1 MTSIALIEAAAARMQ
16 GHARVTPL
24 LSSPFLD
31 EIAGRRV
38 LVKAECLQHTGSFK
52 YRGAWSAVSALD
64 PVVRQRGIIAFSSGN
79 HAQGVALAARQHG
92 VGAVIVM
99 PSDAPAV
106 KVANTRALGGEVILY
121 DRAGEDRDA
130 IGAAMAAE
138 RRLTLIRPYDDAQV
152 IAGQGTVGLE
162 LAVQAAEAGVSAADV
177 LVCCGGGG
185 LSSGVAL
192 ALEARARG
200 LRVRTCEPVGFDDMA
215 LSLASGAVVRNAAL
229 TGSVCDATLTPEPG
243 KLTLPI
249 LQRLAGPGLVVSD
262 DEALHAVALAW
273 LRLRIVLEP
282 GGAVALAAA
291 LFHAAKIEGDAVVV
305 VASGGNVDAQVFARA
320 LAMVREG

>member
-1 MTSIALIEAAAARMQ
+1 MTSIAMIQAAAERMR

-64 PVVRQRGIIAFSSGN
+64 GATRARGVIAFSSGN
-79 HAQGVALAARQHG
+79 HAQGVALVARQHG
-92 VGAVIVM
+92 VAAVIVM
-99 PSDAPAV
+99 PHDAPAI
-106 KVANTRALGGEVILY
+106 KVANTRALGAEVVLY
-121 DRAGEDRDA
+121 DRVTQDRDA
-130 IGAAMAAE
+130 IGARLAAE
-138 RRLTLIRPYDDAQV
+138 RGLTLIRPYDDPEV

-162 LAVQAAEAGVSAADV
+162 IAVQAAEAGVTVGDV

-192 ALEARARG
+192 ALAATAPDLRARP
-200 LRVRTCEPVGFDDMA
+200 CEPEGFDDMA
-215 LSLASGAVVRNAAL
+215 RSLAAGTPQRTAAL
-229 TGSVCDATLTPEPG
+229 SGSVSDAIVTPEPG
-243 KLTLPI
+243 RLTFPI
-249 LQRLAGPGLVVSD
+249 LMGLAGPGLVVSD
-262 DEALHAVALAW
+262 AEALRAVALAW
-273 LRLRIVLEP
+273 LRLRVVLEP

-291 LFHAAKIEGDAVVV
+291 LFRRDQVQGDAVVV
-305 VASGGNVDAQVFARA
+305 VASGGNVDTAVFARA
-320 LAMVREG
+320 LATLGRD